1 MSSKFEILA
10 GPAMS
15 GKTYK
20 LCERVLREAH
30 DNPQKSF
37 IVVVPEQAGNAY
49 EKKLIEMS
57 RDMFGTPGFLN
68 IDILGFNRLGFRI
81 FEEFGVKETA
91 VLEEYEKNM
100 LVRVAAGKVSD
111 DLSVYSAS
119 VGRTGFISDVKS
131 LVSEMIQYN
140 VTPDDLDQ
148 CILQLAWENP
158 SLSTK
163 LEDIAKIYREFM
175 NILSERT
182 SVLSIDPTEK
192 GITISEERLK
202 LLIRLLGKDRKCSI
216 TDGTVFFFDEFRGYT
231 PDQLDVI
238 GVLSKRAESMTFGIC
253 IDEALAS
260 PDVVV
265 PEHDIFRQSSATI
278 RSLQLHIGYAPDI
291 KTVSRLD
298 EGPQDLR
305 NLSQHIFRYPI
316 VEYRPQSGDTQ
327 GLEVLYTDTISDEIR
342 VLAETIRQEVKDGY
356 RYKDIYVV
364 TGDMESF
371 TQHAERVFREY
382 EIPLFCD
389 YSRKL
394 RKNPYTEAILRLIGI
409 IDRDFDYDSIF
420 GFIKTGIIPIEDKH
434 TLDELENYVL
444 RTGIRGRKLWSKTIR
459 PYGRNVTREKEE
471 ECQRLDGIRKQ
482 ILDVL
487 EPVIGLNKESSKV
500 SAIIT
505 AIREVLEKL
514 DVRSQMEESA
524 KLLKEENM
532 LAESRVME
540 RLYDLI
546 DKLFIQTE
554 ELLGNQEMS
563 IHDFVDILS
572 SGIGEISVGVIPP
585 AIDMVSACDVDR
597 SRIVDAKVVHFIN
610 MNAGIVPAIKKSGSI
625 LSDRDK
631 DKVTACLEDM
641 GTGKT
646 LASNE
651 VCQSIDELFLIYQI
665 LSKATDKLTLSFFMK
680 NDGGNSVEPSY
691 LVGRICRLFPELEI
705 GYRAPSKLKGTRVSD
720 RLDFI
725 GWVRLALEQQ
735 QSEGVINEEL
745 LDDIARYI
753 YFVKQ
758 KELPDKEMLLP
769 ALNFSNPS
777 ETISQDVMDNIT
789 VKLSVSQMESYAGC
803 PYSYFM
809 SYILRLKDRPE
820 KKIEYYD
827 IGNTVHAALDRTFNE
842 MKLSGEEWDKIED
855 AKLLDMMRKNTDAC
869 WSEILMEEDPDGKS
883 VVVKDRID
891 ELADRTIL
899 ILRDHIKAGDLRPSY
914 LEQEFTAEF
923 TANKPDGTEVPVTI
937 KGLVD
942 RLDTYEEKGKLYI
955 RVIDYKT
962 GVQGFDLLQ
971 IKEGTA
977 IQLLLYTKLVTDIL
991 RNLNQDKDVVPVGMY
1006 YYKVKN
1012 PIMELKKDV
1021 DETSEEEITRLETE
1035 IKKQLRLDGLFNSD
1049 PIQMINMQDAGIVP
1063 DLGTQP
1069 ERPSMVLP
1077 ISKNGKTNAI
1087 TYDSGVTGEQL
1098 EKLGEYSSKKLKESA
1113 DNILSGAFPKTPIK
1127 FPTSQEPKCAYC
1139 DYKSVCRFGEYAGK
1153 VRYVE
1158 ALGTNKADTIKD
1170 MAEETAK
1177 DDKKVELRNSKF
1189 VEKK

>member
-20 LCERVLREAH
+20 LCERVLQEAH

-57 RDMFGTPGFLN
+57 RNMFGAPGFLN
-68 IDILGFNRLGFRI
+68 IDILGFNRLGYRI

-100 LVRVAAGKVSD
+100 LVRVAAGKVSEE
-111 DLSVYSAS
+111 LSVYSAS

-148 CILQLAWENP
+148 CISQLAGENP

-182 SVLSIDPTEK
+182 TALSIDPTEK

-202 LLIRLLGKDRKCSI
+202 LLIRLLSKDKKCSI

-231 PDQLDVI
+231 PDQLGVI

-260 PDVVV
+260 PNVVV

-291 KTVSRLD
+291 KTVSRLE

-316 VEYRPQSGDTQ
+316 VEYRPQVGDIQ
-327 GLEVLYTDTISDEIR
+327 GLEVFYTDTLSDEIR
-342 VLAETIRQEVKDGY
+342 ILAETIRQEVKEGY

-371 TQHAERVFREY
+371 AQHAERVFREY

-394 RKNPYTEAILRLIGI
+394 RKNPYTEAVLKLLGI

-434 TLDELENYVL
+434 SLDELENYVL

-459 PYGRNVTREKEE
+459 PYGRNVTKEKEE
-471 ECQRLDGIRKQ
+471 ECKRLDGIRKQ
-482 ILDVL
+482 ILEVL
-487 EPVIGLNKESSKV
+487 EPVIRLNKDSSKV
-500 SAIIT
+500 SDIII

-514 DVRSQMEESA
+514 DVKSQMEESA
-524 KLLKEENM
+524 KLLKEEDM
-532 LAESRVME
+532 LAESRVMD
-540 RLYDLI
+540 RLYDLL
-546 DKLFIQTE
+546 DKLFLQTE

-572 SGIGEISVGVIPP
+572 SGIGEIGVGVIPP
-585 AIDMVSACDVDR
+585 TIDMVSACDVDR

-610 MNAGIVPAIKKSGSI
+610 MNTGIVPTTRRSGTI

-646 LASNE
+646 LATNE

-665 LSKATDKLTLSFFMK
+665 LSKATEKLTLSYFMK
-680 NDGGNSVEPSY
+680 DDVGNSIEPSY

-705 GYRAPSKLKGTRVSD
+705 SYKEPSKLRGTKVSD

-725 GWVRLALEQQ
+725 GWVRQALEQQ
-735 QSEGVINEEL
+735 QVEGVINEEL
-745 LDDIARYI
+745 LDDIVKYI

-758 KELPDKEMLLP
+758 KDIPDKNMLLP

-777 ETISQDVMDNIT
+777 EVISQEVMNNI
-789 VKLSVSQMESYAGC
+789 KLRLSVSQMESYSGC

-827 IGNTVHAALDRTFNE
+827 VGNTVHDALDKTFKE
-842 MKLSGEEWDKIED
+842 MELEGKDWTQIED
-855 AKLLDMMRKNTDAC
+855 AELLEKMRKNVDIS

-883 VVVKDRID
+883 LIAKDKIN

-899 ILRDHIKAGDLRPSY
+899 TLRNHIKAGSLRPGY
-914 LEQEFTAEF
+914 FEQEFTAEF
-923 TANKPDGTEVPVTI
+923 TANKPDGTEVPVII
-937 KGLVD
+937 KGKVD
-942 RLDTYEEKGKLYI
+942 RLDTCEEDGKIYI

-962 GVQGFDLLQ
+962 GSQTFNLEDIQ
-971 IKEGTA
+971 EGTA
-977 IQLLLYTKLVTDIL
+977 IQLLLYTKLVTNIL
-991 RNLNQDKDVVPVGMY
+991 RNMNQDKEVIPMGMY
-1006 YYKVKN
+1006 YYSVKS
-1012 PIMELKKDV
+1012 PILDLKKDI
-1021 DETSEEEITRLETE
+1021 DESSEAELAKLETE
-1035 IKKQLRLDGLFNSD
+1035 IKKQLKLDGLFNSE
-1049 PIQMINMQDAGIVP
+1049 PIKLLNMQDEGIVP
-1063 DLGTQP
+1063 EEGAMPTR
-1069 ERPSMVLP
+1069 ESMVLP
-1077 ISKNGKTNAI
+1077 IREDGRNHAI
-1087 TYDSGVTGEQL
+1087 KYDGGVSGEAL
-1098 EKLGEYSSKKLKESA
+1098 EKLGDYSAEKLKESA
-1113 DNILSGAFPKTPIK
+1113 DKILSGTFPKSPIK
-1127 FPTSQEPKCAYC
+1127 SPKAQDPKCSYC
-1139 DYKSVCRFGEYAGK
+1139 DYKPVCRFSDYAGK
-1153 VRYVE
+1153 IRNVE
-1158 ALGTNKADTIKD
+1158 KLKTSV
-1170 MAEETAK
+1170 AETVKGMVEEV
-1177 DDKKVELRNSKF
+1177 DGVENKVELRDSKF
-1189 VEKK
+1189 IKN